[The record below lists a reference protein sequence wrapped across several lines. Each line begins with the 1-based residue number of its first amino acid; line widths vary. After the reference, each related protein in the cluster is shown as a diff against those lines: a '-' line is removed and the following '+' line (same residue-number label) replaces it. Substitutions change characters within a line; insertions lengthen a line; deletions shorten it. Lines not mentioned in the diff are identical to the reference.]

1 MINTNNQSVRSVKSD
16 SFNSITLGLLSPEKI
31 LERSFGEVLK
41 PETINYRSYKPEK
54 DGLFCEK
61 IFGPIKNWE
70 CNCGKYKGIRY
81 RGIVCDRCGVEVTTK
96 SVRRKR
102 MGHITLAVP
111 VIHIWFFRSIPSK
124 ISYLLGYTTK
134 QLEKLVY
141 YEQFAVTNPGQS
153 GKNFGDLIDENE
165 YLDLEDQYGID
176 SENVSEDQIDNEE
189 YFEAKMGGEAVRDL
203 LRKLDIKEE
212 MVKLTEIAKGK
223 FSMQKKE
230 EALKRLRI
238 FKKFDNSL
246 NKKIVNQPEWM
257 VMSVLPVIPPELRP
271 LVPLDGGRFAASDLN
286 DLYRRIIIR
295 NNRLKQLMEIKA
307 PDVILR
313 NEKRMLQE
321 SVDSLIDNS
330 RLQSAVR
337 SGTRRP
343 LKSLSDSL
351 KGKSG
356 RFRQNLLGKRVDYS
370 GRSVIV
376 VGPELQLHEC
386 GIPKD
391 MAIEL
396 FKPHIIKELIA
407 RGYTRTPRS
416 AKLMVEK
423 KDSKIYSVLEYTVS
437 NNPVLL
443 NRAPTLHRLGIQAFQ
458 PVLIDG
464 RAIRLHPLVC
474 AAFNADFDGD
484 QMAVHVPLSEEAK
497 MEAWLLMLSSHNIL
511 HPATG
516 HPIAIPSQDM
526 ILGCYYLTRPR
537 TGELGE
543 NSIIGSY
550 SEARL
555 AVENKEISLHA
566 KVSFRFQD
574 KLIKDT
580 SLGRIIFNSI
590 LPKGM
595 EYYNITVGK
604 KELVKIV
611 TKSYSQKGNYET
623 VKFLDRLKDLGF
635 NSAFES
641 GLSIAISDIH
651 IPQMK
656 DEIIN
661 RAENE
666 ILDIKSKFDRQ
677 ILTEGER
684 YNKVIDVWTHATNE
698 VAKEMFD
705 ELESD
710 NQGFNSLYMM
720 ADSGARGSQDQIK
733 QLAGMRGLMAKPK
746 KSLVGSAGEI
756 IENPIKS
763 NFKEG
768 LGAFEYFISTHGA
781 RKGLAD
787 TALKTADA
795 GYLTRRLVDVAQDVT
810 ISEMDCGTIQGVVMK
825 DIKEGEKIIEPLYD
839 RIIGRF
845 VCDDVVD
852 PVTGDIYVKS
862 NEIITTQIA
871 EDICASSIN
880 QVKVRSV
887 LTCESITGI
896 CIKCYGINLA
906 TTSLAKL
913 GDAVGIM
920 AAQSIG
926 EPGTQL
932 TLRTFHI
939 GGTASRIVE
948 SSHMEAKKD
957 GTIKFSDK
965 LELLEVKDKKIKNQI
980 AVSRNGNIELVD
992 ENGLH
997 ITGWTVPYGAHV
1009 LVKDNEKISKGD
1021 VLFSWDP
1028 YTDVILARSDG
1039 KVVFKDMIKGE
1050 TFVEEAVEGG
1060 KKMILI
1066 TESKNRNL
1074 SPHLEIQTKKGKN
1087 LEVVTSILPVK
1098 ATVIVK
1104 EGTSVKAGQ
1113 ILVKIPKDAGKTRDI
1128 TGGLPRIAELFEARN
1143 PSNPAVISET
1153 DGIVKYGKTKRG
1165 VKEIHVMGKSEEKI
1179 YKIPYGKH
1187 VLVQDK
1193 DRVFAGDRLCEG
1205 SVSPQDILKIRGSY
1219 QAQEY
1224 LVESIQEVYRLQQ
1237 VSINDKHIEVIVRQM
1252 MHKVII
1258 EDSGDS
1264 QFLPGDR
1271 VNRFILK
1278 EENTSLLNKLV
1289 VKNPGDSEYEE
1300 NDVVEKTN
1308 IQETNKELKEE
1319 GKDTIK
1325 TRKAIPATFKPL
1337 LLGITRASLNTESF
1351 ISAASFQETTRVLTD
1366 AAIECKTDYLRGL
1379 KENVIIGRLIPAG
1392 TGAEHARNLLVSNPL
1407 EIEKEELEAKLKAEQ
1422 ELAKM
1427 EAEELDNIE

>member
-1 MINTNNQSVRSVKSD
+1 MNRNHQSTRSIKSD
-16 SFNSITLGLLSPEKI
+16 SFSSITVGLLSPEKI

-96 SVRRKR
+96 AVRRKR

-141 YEQFAVTNPGQS
+141 YEQFAITNPGGS
-153 GKNFGDLIDENE
+153 DKNFGDLIDENE
-165 YLDLEDQYGID
+165 FLDLDEQYGID
-176 SENVSEDQIDNEE
+176 SDNVTDEQIDEE
-189 YFEAKMGGEAVRDL
+189 NYFEAKMGGEAVREL
-203 LRKLDIKEE
+203 LKKLDIKEE
-212 MVKLTEIAKGK
+212 INKLSEVVKGSYSI
-223 FSMQKKE
+223 QKKE

-238 FKKFDNSL
+238 FKKFDNTI
-246 NKKIVNQPEWM
+246 NKKITNQPEWM
-257 VMSVLPVIPPELRP
+257 VLSVLPVIPPELRP

-321 SVDSLIDNS
+321 SVDSLLDNS

-343 LKSLSDSL
+343 LKSLSDAL

-396 FKPHIIKELIA
+396 FKPHIIRELIL

-423 KDSKIYSVLEYTVS
+423 KESKIYSVLEYTVQNS
-437 NNPVLL
+437 PVLL

-458 PVLIDG
+458 PVLIEG

-537 TGELGE
+537 DGEIGE
-543 NSIIGSY
+543 NSIISSY
-550 SEARL
+550 TEARL
-555 AVENKEISLHA
+555 AIENKEISLHA
-566 KVSFRFQD
+566 KVSFRHND

-580 SLGRIIFNSI
+580 SLGRVLFNSI
-590 LPKGM
+590 LPEGM
-595 EYYNITVGK
+595 DFHNITVGK

-611 TKSYSQKGNYET
+611 KKSYSDKGNYET
-623 VKFLDRLKDLGF
+623 VQFLDRLKDLGF

-651 IPQMK
+651 IPGEK
-656 DEIIN
+656 ENIIN
-661 RAENE
+661 KAEKE

-698 VAKEMFD
+698 VAKEMFN
-705 ELESD
+705 ELEDD
-710 NQGFNSLYMM
+710 NQGFNALFMM

-810 ISEMDCGTIQGVVMK
+810 ISEDDCQTIQGVVMK
-825 DIKEGEKIIEPLYD
+825 DIKEGEKIIEPIYD
-839 RIIGRF
+839 RIVGRF

-852 PVTGDIYVKS
+852 PIDGTIYIKANGLIS
-862 NEIITTQIA
+862 DKIG
-871 EDICASSIN
+871 EDISNSSIQ

-887 LTCESITGI
+887 LTCESTTGI
-896 CIKCYGINLA
+896 CIKCYGVNLA
-906 TTSLAKL
+906 TTTLAKL
-913 GDAVGIM
+913 GDAIGIM

-948 SSHMEAKKD
+948 SSFMEAKKD
-957 GTIKFSDK
+957 GVIKFSEK
-965 LELLEVKDKKIKNQI
+965 LELMKVQDKKGTSQI
-980 AVSRNGNIELVD
+980 AVSRNGQIELID
-992 ENGLH
+992 SNGIH
-997 ITGWTVPYGAHV
+997 ITGWTIPYGAKV
-1009 LVKDNEKISKGD
+1009 LVKNNEKISKGD

-1028 YTDVILARSDG
+1028 YTDVILARTDG
-1039 KVVFKDMIKGE
+1039 KVIFKDMIKGE

-1060 KKMILI
+1060 KKMVLI

-1074 SPHLEIQTKKGKN
+1074 SPHLEIQTKKGN
-1087 LEVVTSILPVK
+1087 EIEVVTSILPVK

-1104 EGTSVKAGQ
+1104 EGSKVRAGQ

-1143 PSNPAVISET
+1143 PSNPAVISEI
-1153 DGIVKYGKTKRG
+1153 DGSVKYGKTKRG
-1165 VKEIHVMGKSEEKI
+1165 VKEIHVTGKSEEKI

-1219 QAQEY
+1219 RAQEY

-1252 MHKVII
+1252 MHKVAI

-1264 QFLPGDR
+1264 NFLPGDR

-1278 EENTSLLNKLV
+1278 EENSSLLNKLV
-1289 VKNPGDSEYEE
+1289 VKDASDSDYEV
-1300 NDVVEKTN
+1300 NDVVEKKN
-1308 IQETNKELKEE
+1308 IQETNKELKE
-1319 GKDTIK
+1319 KKSSPIK
-1325 TRKAIPATFKPL
+1325 TRKATPATFKPL

-1366 AAIECKTDYLRGL
+1366 AAVECKTDNLRGL

-1392 TGAEHARNLLVSNPL
+1392 TGALHARDILVSNPK
-1407 EIEKEELEAKLKAEQ
+1407 EAEKEELEREEAKEAAAES
-1422 ELAKM
+1422 
-1427 EAEELDNIE
+1427 AENI